1 MNHHQASEADDAKDA
16 DRQPEAKPSGQAAAE
31 AKSPASPDEEGR
43 LRKAYG
49 DVKDALKN
57 SRHT

>member
-1 MNHHQASEADDAKDA
+1 MNQNQVSGAADDRTDPAP
-16 DRQPEAKPSGQAAAE
+16 QSEAKPSAE
-31 AKSPASPDEEGR
+31 AGAETKAPASEEDGR

-49 DVKDALKN
+49 DVKEALKN